1 MSDRSSKPGGS
12 SRGGVTRII
21 LADVN
26 DDGEVKREEETPIYH
41 EEWETLSMSGDDD
54 DDDDDDDELDELD
67 VEGEESSSKT
77 NSSKTFNI
85 TNNITLNLSRQALRP
100 QTSLSRSEVNLNIA
114 GGNDIS
120 RQFYEIVDSINAAY
134 MTGVAWDEDTTVIR
148 HLVNRMILLWKRQ
161 NGERKALREGWISEP
176 SVDTFFSF
184 DIPHWTPE
192 RSDPPYI
199 YREWIKQLL
208 FLLTPN

>member
-1 MSDRSSKPGGS
+1 MSDGSSKLGGS

-26 DDGEVKREEETPIYH
+26 DDGEVKQEETPIYH
-41 EEWETLSMSGDDD
+41 DEWETLSMS
-54 DDDDDDDELDELD
+54 DDDDDDDEDDEEAEEEI
-67 VEGEESSSKT
+67 EGEDAASEDKSTKT
-77 NSSKTFNI
+77 YNI
-85 TNNITLNLSRQALRP
+85 TNNITLNLSRSALRP
-100 QTSLSRSEVNLNIA
+100 QTLLPPSEVNLNIA

-134 MTGVAWDEDTTVIR
+134 MTGVAWDEDTTIIR
-148 HLVNRMILLWKRQ
+148 HLVNRLILLWKRQ
-161 NGERKALREGWISEP
+161 NGERKAVREGWFPEA

-192 RSDPPYI
+192 RNAPPSM
-199 YREWIKQLL
+199 YREWVKQLL
-208 FLLTPN
+208 FLLTPH